1 MQPDLLIAHLE
12 GARNQ
17 LILAYNTAKNA
28 GLEDSRTAIA
38 WALADVSAELQSHT
52 AVKVENG
59 TEAGWQDPRIG

>member
-12 GARNQ
+12 GARDQ

-28 GLEDSRTAIA
+28 GLEDSKTAIA

-52 AVKVENG
+52 EVKVGNG
-59 TEAGWQDPRIG
+59 NITGQAGRIG